1 MRSRVIAFIAA
12 VGLFVAGSSVA
23 FAQEYPT
30 KPVRLLI
37 PAAPGGG
44 ADILGRLVGNK
55 LSENLGQPVVM
66 DYRPGAGGIL
76 ATEMAAKAAPD
87 GYTLLMAYI
96 GTFGVN
102 PSLYPKLTYDP
113 VKDFAPVAFLSA
125 TPSMLVVHPSV
136 PARSVR
142 ELIALA
148 KAKPGTLNYASGGS
162 ATAPHLA
169 GELFK
174 TMAGVDMVHIPYKGS
189 GPAVADLLGGQVSLM
204 FNTMVQTIPHVQAGN
219 LRALAV
225 TGSKRSAVA
234 PDLPTVA
241 EAGLDG
247 YEVVGWFGLVAP
259 AATQKEIVA
268 RLNAE
273 TQKVLRSPD
282 VKAKLDEL
290 GSEPTTIV
298 TPEQFGAFIQAEIA
312 KWAKVV
318 AASGMK
324 AE

>member
-1 MRSRVIAFIAA
+1 MRGSIVRFFAA
-12 VGLFVAGSSVA
+12 IGFVFGSSGVW
-23 FAQEYPT
+23 AQDYPT

-76 ATEMAAKAAPD
+76 ATEMAAKATPD

-102 PSLYPKLTYDP
+102 PSLYPKLPYDP

-136 PARSVR
+136 PARSVP

-189 GPAVADLLGGQVSLM
+189 GPAVADLLSGQVSLM

-234 PDLPTVA
+234 SDLPTVS
-241 EAGLDG
+241 EAGLAG

-259 AATQKEIVA
+259 AATPKEIVA
-268 RLNAE
+268 KLAAE
-273 TQKVLRSPD
+273 TQKVLNSPD
-282 VKAKLDEL
+282 VKARLNEL
-290 GSEPTTIV
+290 GSEPTTIA
-298 TPEQFGAFIQAEIA
+298 TPEQFGAFIEAEIA